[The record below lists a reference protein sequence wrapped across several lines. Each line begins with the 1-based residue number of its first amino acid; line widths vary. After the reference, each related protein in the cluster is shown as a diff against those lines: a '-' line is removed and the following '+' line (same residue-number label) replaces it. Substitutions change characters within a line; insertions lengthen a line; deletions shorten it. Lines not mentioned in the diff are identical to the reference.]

1 MIEMQGISK
10 IYGQGDAAVH
20 ALRDV
25 DLTVDRGEFVAIV
38 GPSGCGKSTLMNLI
52 GCLDQ
57 PTSGSYLLDGQPVDQ
72 LDDDQISAI
81 RNQQIG
87 FVFQQFNLLARTPA
101 VENVELPLLYSHD
114 SPAGR
119 RRAIELLEQVG
130 LGERVR
136 HLPSELSGGQQQR
149 VAIAR
154 ALITDPAIL
163 LADEPTGALDSR
175 AGLEIMAIFQRLHA
189 DGRTIVL
196 VTHDLDLAEHTR
208 RIVALQDGAI
218 VDDRPVETPRDAE
231 QVLATAT
238 ADGDAK

>member
-1 MIEMQGISK
+1 MIEMHGMSK

-57 PTSGSYLLDGQPVDQ
+57 PTSGNYLLDGQAVDQ

-81 RNQQIG
+81 RNQKIG

-101 VENVELPLLYSHD
+101 VENVELPLLYSHE
-114 SPAGR
+114 SPASR
-119 RRAIELLEQVG
+119 RRTIELLEQVG

-175 AGLEIMAIFQRLHA
+175 AGLEIMAIFQQLHA
-189 DGRTIVL
+189 QGRTIVL
-196 VTHDLDLAEHTR
+196 VTHDLDLAEHTH
-208 RIVALQDGAI
+208 RIIALQDGAI
-218 VDDRPVETPRDAE
+218 MDDRPVETPHDAQ

-238 ADGDAK
+238 AEGDAK